1 MKKKLKDVTMG
12 ELFDHCFRTFCV
24 NCPLYNSQCPRI
36 NDLYQD
42 GGVEIEIGKSAE
54 NPGQ

>member
-1 MKKKLKDVTMG
+1 MKKKLKDITMG